1 MYDEDPRSNPEA
13 QLLQQ
18 VEADDPQL
26 DQMAGAVSGVLGRGG
41 METKVKAARLA
52 ARSGTATIIAPG
64 RVDGV
69 LVQIFQQQMVGT
81 LFLPGQQ
88 QLVARKRWLLGQL
101 QMCGSL
107 VVDGGAA
114 NVLRGSGRSLLAV
127 GIRSVEGR
135 FQRGDLVS
143 LKTEKGEEVARG
155 LVNYSAEDIR
165 KIAGQSSD
173 RIEGLLGYVD
183 EEEVV
188 HRDNMVVIQQR

>member
-1 MYDEDPRSNPEA
+1 
-13 QLLQQ
+13 
-18 VEADDPQL
+18 
-26 DQMAGAVSGVLGRGG
+26 
-41 METKVKAARLA
+41 
-52 ARSGTATIIAPG
+52 
-64 RVDGV
+64 
-69 LVQIFQQQMVGT
+69 
-81 LFLPGQQ
+81 
-88 QLVARKRWLLGQL
+88 
-101 QMCGSL
+101 MCGSL